1 MKKRKIVADSS
12 SDVLA
17 LDGIDFASAPLKIA
31 TAEREFIDT
40 ADLDVSE
47 MVSYLE
53 GYRGRSKTSC
63 PNVGDWLAA
72 FGDAEEIVC
81 VTITSGL
88 SGSYNAACSAKEAYE
103 SEHPDR
109 RVFVLDTLSAGPEI
123 RLIVERLGELMKTES
138 DFDTVCQSISAHC
151 KGTGLFFML
160 KSLKNFANNGRVS
173 PVVAKI
179 AGLVGICV
187 IGKASDVGTLEP
199 TDKCRGEHKSIE
211 TLARHVYESGLRFG
225 KAAISHCQNELGA
238 KQLAERIAALCPG
251 ADIRIFPCRGL
262 CSFYAENGGILVGF
276 DKH

>member
-17 LDGIDFASAPLKIA
+17 LDGVDFASAPLKI
-31 TAEREFIDT
+31 TTSEREFIDN
-40 ADLDVSE
+40 AALNVEE
-47 MVSYLE
+47 MVSYLG

-81 VTITSGL
+81 ITITSGL

-123 RLIVERLGELMKTES
+123 RLIIERLTELLKDEN
-138 DFDTVCQSISAHC
+138 DFDAVCRSISDYCHT
-151 KGTGLFFML
+151 TGLCFML

-179 AGLVGICV
+179 AGLVGICI
-187 IGKASDVGTLEP
+187 IGKASSEGTLEP
-199 TDKCRGEHKSIE
+199 TDKCRGELKSIE
-211 TLARHVYESGLRFG
+211 TLARHIYDGGLRRG
-225 KAAISHCQNELGA
+225 KAFISHCQNELGA
-238 KQLAERIAALCPG
+238 GQLAERIATLCPG

-262 CSFYAENGGILVGF
+262 CSFYAEKGGILVGF
-276 DKH
+276 EKH